1 MTVQDAVGGLILSD
15 VNMERFLESGEVSPR
30 LDHIDFSLAPGEWVH
45 IVGTNGSGKST
56 LARLL
61 AGLTIDGVQGT
72 WNRGF
77 AGNRPM
83 PYVMQQPD
91 SQLFAETP
99 RQEVRFAL
107 EWQGVSAD
115 EILHRTEAILTR
127 TGLLSIGDVPWE
139 RLSGGQRQL
148 AAVAAA
154 SAASA
159 PLIVFDEATSML
171 DEQSCTEVLRLARE
185 LHRQGTAVVWVTQR
199 LQEIEGSGRVV
210 AMLDGRI
217 VFDGLGSDFLYGSE
231 AEAEADADADA
242 DAVAGAVALRTPHTL
257 TPCQACG
264 LRLPYLPALALE
276 LGRQGKL
283 KRPYPETAAEWE
295 QVLSQL

>member
-1 MTVQDAVGGLILSD
+1 MTEQEAVGELILSD
-15 VNMERFLESGEVSPR
+15 VNIERFLESGEVSPR

-77 AGNRPM
+77 AGSRPM
-83 PYVMQQPD
+83 PYVMQHPD

-107 EWQGVSAD
+107 EWQGMDAG
-115 EILHRTEAILTR
+115 EILQRTESILAR
-127 TGLLSIGDVPWE
+127 TGLHAIGDVPWD

-171 DEQSCTEVLRLARE
+171 DEQSCTEVLRLAHE
-185 LHRQGTAVVWVTQR
+185 LHEQGTAIVWVTQR
-199 LQEIEGSGRVV
+199 LQEIEGSSRVV

-217 VFDGLGSDFLYGSE
+217 VFDGTGQDFLYG
-231 AEAEADADADA
+231 AERVEEMAAQAI
-242 DAVAGAVALRTPHTL
+242 HSQ

-283 KRPYPETAAEWE
+283 KRPYPETADEWE
-295 QVLSQL
+295 QVLLRL